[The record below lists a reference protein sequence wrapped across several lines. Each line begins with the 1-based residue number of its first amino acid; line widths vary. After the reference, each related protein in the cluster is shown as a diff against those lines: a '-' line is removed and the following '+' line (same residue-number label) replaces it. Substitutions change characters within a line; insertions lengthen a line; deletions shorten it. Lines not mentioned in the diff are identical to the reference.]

1 MNITYIKKQEDKY
14 ISQKDIIK
22 LIQEDLLDLYKK
34 SSSLNAISYLED
46 LKERIESIGNNSFIN

>member
-22 LIQEDLLDLYKK
+22 LIQEDLLDLYKRR
-34 SSSLNAISYLED
+34 SSLNAISYLED

>member
-22 LIQEDLLDLYKK
+22 LIQEDLLNLYKK